1 MCSMSTAHKLNMFM
15 CFQKEESFLVMSDFV
30 YKNLYIFQT
39 PEMKKKPDL
48 YGQLI
53 IKEKADKQ

>member
-1 MCSMSTAHKLNMFM
+1 MLHKSNMFM

-39 PEMKKKPDL
+39 PEVKKKLDM